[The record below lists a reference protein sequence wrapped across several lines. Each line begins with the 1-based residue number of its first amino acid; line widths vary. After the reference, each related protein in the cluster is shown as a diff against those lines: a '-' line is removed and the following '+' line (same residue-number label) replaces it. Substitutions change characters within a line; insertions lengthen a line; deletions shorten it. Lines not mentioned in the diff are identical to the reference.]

1 MTGFAVYS
9 AKFSEMKSLC
19 VFCGSSIGKDTYY
32 AGKAHE
38 LGKSLATAGLDLVY
52 GGGSIGLMG
61 ILADAVLDNGGK
73 VTGVIPRFLY
83 DKELGHKG
91 VTELIVVESMHER
104 KMKMA
109 EKSDGFLAMPGGIGT
124 MEELFE
130 VFTWSQLS
138 LINKPVALYNV
149 NHYFDALLSFLDH
162 MVSEGFLHER
172 IRGRLIAGSEIE
184 KVLDQIQRRF

>member
-1 MTGFAVYS
+1 
-9 AKFSEMKSLC
+9 MKALC
-19 VFCGSSIGKDTYY
+19 VFCGSSTGYDPYY
-32 AGKAHE
+32 MEKVRQ
-38 LGKSLATAGLDLVY
+38 LGDHMAAAGLELVY

-61 ILADAVLDNGGK
+61 ILADAVLERGGR

-83 DKELGHKG
+83 DRELGHEG

-109 EKSDGFLAMPGGIGT
+109 EKSDGFLALPGGIGT
-124 MEELFE
+124 MEEMFE

-138 LINKPVALYNV
+138 LIDKPVALYNV

-162 MVSEGFLHER
+162 MVSEGFLNER
-172 IRGRLIAGSEIE
+172 IRNRLIAESDTNR
-184 KVLDQIQRRF
+184 VLEHIQEYF

>member
-1 MTGFAVYS
+1 
-9 AKFSEMKSLC
+9 MKALC
-19 VFCGSSIGKDTYY
+19 VFCGSSTGNDSYY
-32 AGKAHE
+32 TGKARE
-38 LGKSLATAGLDLVY
+38 LGNSLASAGLELVY

-61 ILADAVLDNGGK
+61 VLADAVLEKDGR
-73 VTGVIPRFLY
+73 VTGVIPKFLY

-109 EKSDGFLAMPGGIGT
+109 EKADGFLAMPGGIGT

-162 MVSEGFLHER
+162 MVSEGFLHGK
-172 IRGRLIAGSEIE
+172 IRGRLIAGSDIGKLLEE
-184 KVLDQIQRRF
+184 LQLPL

>member
-1 MTGFAVYS
+1 
-9 AKFSEMKSLC
+9 MKALC
-19 VFCGSSIGKDTYY
+19 VFCGSSTGKNNYY
-32 AGKAHE
+32 AGKARE
-38 LGKSLATAGLDLVY
+38 LGKSLAAAGLELVY

-61 ILADAVLDNGGK
+61 VLADAVLDNGGR

-83 DKELGHKG
+83 DRELGHEG
-91 VTELIVVESMHER
+91 LTELIVVESMHER
-104 KMKMA
+104 KMRMA

-138 LINKPVALYNV
+138 LIDKPVALYNV

-162 MVSEGFLHER
+162 MVEEGFLHNR
-172 IRGRLIAGSEIE
+172 IRSRLIADRDIE
-184 KVLDQIQRRF
+184 KVLVQIQDQF